1 MLLLPERRD
10 RIPEDDLVHFLAMRG
25 KENVSGEWTLAGRAE
40 NLNRLHRMV
49 GTATNGA
56 GIPFE
61 FLQWAERARQNHPH
75 DLAVAPPP
83 ERRVYRA
90 TCANSD
96 RLLAISLF
104 TFLKCTL

>member
-56 GIPFE
+56 GGPKSRSTGRNPFRISPVGGG
-61 FLQWAERARQNHPH
+61 LGRIIHTISRWLHRLSAESTAQLVLTP
-75 DLAVAPPP
+75 
-83 ERRVYRA
+83 
-90 TCANSD
+90 TGS
-96 RLLAISLF
+96 
-104 TFLKCTL
+104 